1 MEFRLFMLYVGKIV
15 LKGILQT
22 EVYNHFLAFSIALC
36 ILVSPTLSASHAM
49 YAEQLLGWFVETC
62 KQLYGDEFLVYNVH
76 SLTHLAAEAVTFGS
90 LDSCSGFPFEN
101 YLQQMKRLVRSGRN
115 PPVQIAKRLGEM
127 KPPKA
132 VNLRNTVSVSTN
144 PNNNVYIIDNA
155 IGCQIVSESEQEKG
169 QLLFYEK

>member
-115 PPVQIAKRLGEM
+115 PLVQIAKRLGEM

-132 VNLRNTVSVSTN
+132 VNLQNTVSVSSN
-144 PNNNVYIIDNA
+144 LKNNVYITANA
-155 IGCQIVSESEQEKG
+155 IGCQQPSNRNQSSGDVDKQ
-169 QLLFYEK
+169 